1 MVIGHWSL
9 VIGHRQSLMLLADK
23 YSRDYQPNNAQLDQE
38 MVLNYWLM
46 MINKVCQ
53 VMKKFLLRLL
63 SLLVIVVLAG
73 LWVII
78 NPQPAFAQINT
89 INYSNASLQNRDFS
103 NTDLAGGTFV
113 AAEMRG
119 ANFQGANLKN
129 AILTKG
135 VLLNA
140 NLENANLEGALV
152 DRVTMD
158 GANLKNAIF
167 TEATMTRSRFFDA
180 DITGA
185 DFTDAL
191 IDRYQVA
198 LMCDRAAG
206 INSVTGVATRDS
218 LGCR

>member
-1 MVIGHWSL
+1 
-9 VIGHRQSLMLLADK
+9 
-23 YSRDYQPNNAQLDQE
+23 
-38 MVLNYWLM
+38 M
-46 MINKVCQ
+46 MIDQVCK
-53 VMKKFLLRLL
+53 VMKKILLKLL
-63 SLLVIVVLAG
+63 SLMVIVMLAW

-78 NPQPAFAQINT
+78 NPQPAFAQLNT
-89 INYSNASLQNRDFS
+89 INYSNGSLQNRDFS
-103 NTDLAGGTFV
+103 HADLAGGTFV
-113 AAEMRG
+113 AAEMRE
-119 ANFQGANLKN
+119 ANFQGANLTN

-135 VLLNA
+135 VLLKA
-140 NLENANLEGALV
+140 NLESANLTGALV
-152 DRVTMD
+152 DRVTLD

-198 LMCDRAAG
+198 LMCDRATG
-206 INSVTGVATRDS
+206 INPVTGVATRDS